1 MTRGVNDIGGV
12 PENQVEQ
19 TEHDYALWEQR
30 IDALL
35 VLLTGKT
42 QIMRVDE
49 LRRGIESLDI
59 DAYNELSYYERWIA
73 SISKIL
79 IEKELFTVAELEQR
93 MAQIQVQ
100 GESP

>member
-1 MTRGVNDIGGV
+1 MTRGVNDIGGI

-42 QIMRVDE
+42 QIMPVDE
-49 LRRGIESLDI
+49 LGRGIEALDI
-59 DAYNELSYYERWIA
+59 DA
-73 SISKIL
+73 
-79 IEKELFTVAELEQR
+79 
-93 MAQIQVQ
+93 
-100 GESP
+100 